1 MKAHPRLRKPRLRLA
16 VVLLA
21 APVTAL
27 APAAC
32 SSGPATRQVAHLPG
46 QAAQS
51 PPSGQLTVAQSDKD
65 MVDFARC
72 MRGHGV
78 QMHDPV
84 HRAGHSGLS
93 IDIPEQTAANRPA
106 FNACTHYLQPIIAMK
121 QAGAAA
127 QAAPELPA
135 LTDYARCMRAHD
147 IDMLDPTP
155 EGDLNL
161 GRVPGITSNFGR
173 YSPQFRAADTACRH
187 FLPAG
192 VHDNG
197 TGP

>member
-1 MKAHPRLRKPRLRLA
+1 MKAHTRQRKPRTRNAAVWLALPATAVA
-16 VVLLA
+16 VV
-21 APVTAL
+21 
-27 APAAC
+27 AC
-32 SSGPATRQVAHLPG
+32 SSGPGTAQVAHLPG
-46 QAAQS
+46 HAARS
-51 PPSGQLTVAQSDKD
+51 ASAGRLTVAQSDKD

-78 QMHDPV
+78 QIPDPV

-93 IDIPEQTAANRPA
+93 IELPSQTAANRPA
-106 FNACTHYLQPIIAMK
+106 FTACSHFLQPIIAMK

-147 IDMLDPTP
+147 INMTDPTP

-161 GRVPGITSNFGR
+161 GRVPGIASDFGR
-173 YSPQFRAADTACRH
+173 YSPQFRAADSACRH